1 MEDSRRQEEARQRKI
16 LKCKED
22 LAAAELELE
31 NLPPYEPHKDELVS
45 SGFWIQCSNFCD
57 S

>member
-22 LAAAELELE
+22 LAASELELE
-31 NLPPYEPHKDELVS
+31 NLPPSELHQDELVS
-45 SGFWIQCSNFCD
+45 SGFNVRTFAILK
-57 S
+57 

>member
-1 MEDSRRQEEARQRKI
+1 MEDSRRQEEVRKQKI

-45 SGFWIQCSNFCD
+45 SRFNVQTFAILK
-57 S
+57 